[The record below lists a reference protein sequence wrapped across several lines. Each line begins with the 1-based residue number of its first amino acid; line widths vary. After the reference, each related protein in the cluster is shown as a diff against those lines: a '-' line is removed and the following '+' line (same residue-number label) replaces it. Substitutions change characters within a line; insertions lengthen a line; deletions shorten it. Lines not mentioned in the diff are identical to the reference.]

1 MMATSKTYTTAGA
14 FRRAVEERL
23 KNLSQAKQVDVNRLH
38 DNKRV
43 VQVYDYVDDGVPMLA
58 RMFERRLKG
67 YSAIGYRVERSG
79 SRS

>member
-1 MMATSKTYTTAGA
+1 MPISWKGTLQQYVG
-14 FRRAVEERL
+14 RL
-23 KNLSQAKQVDVNRLH
+23 HRLH

-67 YSAIGYRVERSG
+67 YSAIGYSVDMATSPQPL
-79 SRS
+79 